1 MDRDALTV
9 GQSAER
15 TFKITDERVRA
26 FAEVSEDRNPVH
38 LDEAYAAATLFK
50 GRVAH
55 GMLLGGFI
63 SAVLGQDLPGE
74 GSIYLSQTM
83 EFLQPV
89 RLGDEVTVTV
99 TVVEAG
105 RARARFSTVCRV
117 GDVVVCQGE
126 ATAVPPRRRR
136 TSAGAQSTGAQ
147 G

>member
-15 TFKITDERVRA
+15 TFEITDARVRA

-38 LDEAYAAATLFK
+38 LDETYAAGTMFK

-74 GSIYLSQTM
+74 GSIYLGQTL
-83 EFLQPV
+83 EFLHPV
-89 RLGDEVTVTV
+89 RIGDQVRVTVTV
-99 TVVEAG
+99 IEAG
-105 RARARFSTVCRV
+105 RARARLQTLCRV

-126 ATAVPPRRRR
+126 AAVVPPRRRR
-136 TSAGAQSTGAQ
+136 GGQ